1 MITVVTVLQ
10 LYVFNRL
17 GALTVRKR
25 HLNRAGLIAV
35 GLACWIVF
43 VLSRVYR
50 GQGAGIV
57 SNALQV
63 VGMQWVGCVFLAA
76 VGFFIADLVSGFGL
90 LFRRSL
96 NRLRLVGAV
105 FGVMSI
111 ILGHVQALRPPV
123 VETYEV
129 AVDALPD
136 TLDGLTIAALAD
148 LHIGEALLGP
158 GWLSARIDQAM
169 DLRPD
174 VIVLAGDLFERRVDP
189 LEMVPVMQRLSAPL
203 GVWAVRGN
211 HDAVRSNRR
220 DVTGEILAGAGIR
233 LLANEWAQPVDGL
246 VLAGVDDL
254 TVARR
259 RPGEGEANLDRAL
272 RGRPE
277 GATILLSHTPWL
289 TGRAAKA
296 GVDLMLSG
304 HTHNGQIWP
313 FKHLVRVLYPLV
325 EGMYERGGMNLIVSR
340 GTGTWGPRLRLW
352 VPGEISLVILRQKGP
367 RNADAS
373 ACNQAATAYSLK
385 NGHST
390 AGS

>member
-1 MITVVTVLQ
+1 MITVVTLLQ
-10 LYVFNRL
+10 FYVFVRL
-17 GALTVRKR
+17 GTLTVRKR
-25 HLNRAGLIAV
+25 HLNRTGLIAA
-35 GLACWIVF
+35 GLACWVVF

-50 GQGAGIV
+50 GQEAGMV
-57 SNALQV
+57 SNMLQV

-76 VGFFIADLVSGFGL
+76 VAFFIADLVSGFGL
-90 LFRRSL
+90 LFKRSL

-111 ILGHVQALRPPV
+111 ILGHVQGLRPPV

-129 AVDALPD
+129 VVDALPD
-136 TLDGLTIAALAD
+136 TLDGLTIVALAD

-158 GWLSARIDQAM
+158 GWLSARIDQAL

-174 VIVLAGDLFERRVDP
+174 VIVLTGDLFERRVDP
-189 LEMVPVMQRLSAPL
+189 GEMVPVMQRLSAPL

-211 HDAVRSNRR
+211 HDAMRPNRR

-233 LLANEWAQPVDGL
+233 LLANEWAQPADGL
-246 VLAGVDDL
+246 VLSGVDDL

-259 RPGEGEANLDRAL
+259 RLGEGEANLDRAL

-289 TGRAAKA
+289 IGRAAEA

-313 FKHLVRVLYPLV
+313 FKYLVRVLYPLV
-325 EGMYERGGMNLIVSR
+325 EGRYDRAGMYLIVSR
-340 GTGTWGPRLRLW
+340 GTGTWGPRMRLW
-352 VPGEISLVILRQKGP
+352 VPGEISRVILRKKGP
-367 RNADAS
+367 RDADAS
-373 ACNQAATAYSLK
+373 ARNHGATACSSK
-385 NGHST
+385 NGHGT

>member
-1 MITVVTVLQ
+1 MITVITLLQ
-10 LYVFNRL
+10 IYVFVRLDSLTVFNR
-17 GALTVRKR
+17 RMKR
-25 HLNRAGLIAV
+25 SGLIGV
-35 GLACWIVF
+35 GVACWIVF
-43 VLSRVYR
+43 FLGRIYR
-50 GQGAGIV
+50 GHGAGVV
-57 SNALQV
+57 SDTLQV

-96 NRLRLVGAV
+96 NRLRLMGAV

-111 ILGHVQALRPPV
+111 TLGHVQGLRPPI

-148 LHIGEALLGP
+148 LHVGEALLGSS
-158 GWLSARIDQAM
+158 WLSARIDQAL

-174 VIVLAGDLFERRVDP
+174 VIVLVGDLFERRVDP
-189 LEMVPVMQRLSAPL
+189 GEMVPVMQRLSAPL

-211 HDAVRSNRR
+211 HDAVRPNRR

-233 LLANEWAQPVDGL
+233 LLANEWAQPADGL

-259 RPGEGEANLDRAL
+259 RPGEGEVNLDRAL

-289 TGRAAKA
+289 TGRAAEA

-313 FKHLVRVLYPLV
+313 FKYLVRVLYPRV
-325 EGMYERGGMNLIVSR
+325 EGRYDREGMDLIVSR
-340 GTGTWGPRLRLW
+340 GTGTWGPRMRLW
-352 VPGEISLVILRQKGP
+352 VPGEISRVILRQKGP
-367 RNADAS
+367 WNADGS
-373 ACNQAATAYSLK
+373 VPNHGATACSLK
-385 NGHST
+385 NGHGT